1 MTSSNVSTMRS
12 TLFINTK
19 PPYSSQAT
27 KESLDAALASA
38 AFGVDVGLLFLEDGV
53 FQLMPDQAPDS
64 EDHKRTAP
72 IFQSLELYD
81 ISKVYVCEEDL
92 QQRGLRA
99 EDLTI
104 QVTPVAAAGIA
115 NLLSSFDNLLSF

>member
-1 MTSSNVSTMRS
+1 MRNAMRS

-38 AFGVDVGLLFLEDGV
+38 AFGVDVGLLFLEDSV
-53 FQLMPDQAPDS
+53 FQLKKDQNPGNDF
-64 EDHKRTAP
+64 KRTAP
-72 IFQSLELYD
+72 IFQSLALYD

-92 QQRGLRA
+92 AQRGLTSS
-99 EDLTI
+99 DLIIEVTLVPATQISTI
-104 QVTPVAAAGIA
+104 
-115 NLLSSFDNLLSF
+115 LSSFDNLLTF